1 MQIEYSKKA
10 IKYINSADKPTK
22 KRLKESIEKIPLGD
36 IKKLQGI
43 EDGYRLR
50 VGDLRVLFSMEDNI
64 IYIDNIIPRGQAYK
78 RYRRYRMSRE
88 MLKNLIE
95 LVPENDIDV
104 LYKVIIKF
112 IPEVEPDQDEIEAI
126 KEGRKDRMEN
136 GTISHDAINWD

>member
-50 VGDLRVLFSMEDNI
+50 VGDLRGLFSMEDNI

-78 RYRRYRMSRE
+78 R
-88 MLKNLIE
+88 L
-95 LVPENDIDV
+95 
-104 LYKVIIKF
+104 
-112 IPEVEPDQDEIEAI
+112 
-126 KEGRKDRMEN
+126 
-136 GTISHDAINWD
+136 